1 MEAKAD
7 AVPLDPTG
15 AAPALGDNLVF
26 LEELLCRL
34 VKALFRLQ
42 QAGTILSTQREIPV
56 FGNVLG

>member
-1 MEAKAD
+1 M
-7 AVPLDPTG
+7 PCPDPTG
-15 AAPALGDNLVF
+15 TAPALGDNLVF

-42 QAGTILSTQREIPV
+42 QAGTVLSTQREIPV